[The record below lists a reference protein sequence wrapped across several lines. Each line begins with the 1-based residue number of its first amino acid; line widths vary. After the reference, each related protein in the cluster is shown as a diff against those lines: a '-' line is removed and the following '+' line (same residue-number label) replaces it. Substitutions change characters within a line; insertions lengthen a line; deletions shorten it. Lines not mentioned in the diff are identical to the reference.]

1 MFFTASAPSIKHI
14 LYCHITLAFLLTVY
28 VFGSNLNESKH
39 LKFACE
45 TIDLSTS
52 NRPTEGWMVP
62 HFVIW
67 PDYMRT
73 KHFTIIDVNRVTRL
87 SGNGSHGQQLSR
99 TFLFLVLLCPFR
111 EIRVAVLPDLRL
123 QQPQEQRYPFLAVC
137 VVFSFVQTVVW
148 LPVFGNFNVCT
159 DVDACDCT
167 QGLYGHRKR
176 VCTESDW
183 HKNPLLYRLC

>member
-1 MFFTASAPSIKHI
+1 
-14 LYCHITLAFLLTVY
+14 
-28 VFGSNLNESKH
+28 
-39 LKFACE
+39 
-45 TIDLSTS
+45 
-52 NRPTEGWMVP
+52 MVP

-137 VVFSFVQTVVW
+137 VVFSFVQTMVW
-148 LPVFGNFNVCT
+148 LPVFGILTSAQMLIHAIAHVGCADTGRESPLEVNTVGENPLSH
-159 DVDACDCT
+159 
-167 QGLYGHRKR
+167 QGLEPAS
-176 VCTESDW
+176 V
-183 HKNPLLYRLC
+183 LRLAFGLNKVYLHS